1 LSTAVESKKYAISRK
16 VANGMSYALSI
27 FQLRAWNA
35 LMIQTELWLGKGLP
49 SIARSDSCHVAFL
62 GTYNPRY
69 YSLGSEDAP
78 PVLLVP
84 GLAGGLELGLPFAK
98 RLSRHFRVVIF
109 QPRGEDCAY
118 DLSPRASLADLAQ
131 DLLAFQDH
139 LRLERPLLF
148 GYSFGGAVALQA
160 ASLAPGRVNGVV
172 VQGVG
177 PSFPPTALQRV
188 AGEVLEHIYLPHNNG
203 FINQFFHLLF
213 GTRWVLP
220 ELLESVIERCWQ
232 TDQGVM
238 ARRFQMIRE
247 FKIEPLVEG
256 LRQVPLL
263 IQTAANDVIVSP
275 EAWRPWRRVLPRMTL
290 QRIENAGHLAF
301 LTHAETL
308 ADQIERFASRRL
320 GVAPL
325 LSA

>member
-1 LSTAVESKKYAISRK
+1 
-16 VANGMSYALSI
+16 
-27 FQLRAWNA
+27 
-35 LMIQTELWLGKGLP
+35 MIQTERWLRKGLP
-49 SIARSDSCHVAFL
+49 SIARSDSCHIAFL
-62 GTYNPRY
+62 PTYNTRY
-69 YSLGSEDAP
+69 YSFGSLNAP
-78 PVLLVP
+78 PVLLIP
-84 GLAGGLELGLPFAK
+84 GLAGGMDLGLPFAK
-98 RLSRHFRVVIF
+98 RLSRQFRVVIF
-109 QPRGEDCAY
+109 QPRGEDHPY
-118 DLSPRASLADLAQ
+118 DLPARVSLGDLAQ
-131 DLLAFQDH
+131 DVLALQEH
-139 LRLERPLLF
+139 LRVERPLLL
-148 GYSFGGAVALQA
+148 GYSFGGAVALQT
-160 ASLAPGRVNGVV
+160 ASLAPGRFNGVA

-177 PSFPPTALQRV
+177 PSFPPTVLQRV
-188 AGEVLEHIYLPHNNG
+188 AAEVLEHVYLPHNNG

-213 GTRWVLP
+213 GTRFVLP

-238 ARRFQMIRE
+238 ARRFQMARE

-275 EAWRPWRRVLPRMTL
+275 EAWKPWRRVLPRMTL
-290 QRIENAGHLAF
+290 QRIENAGHLSF

-325 LSA
+325 FST